1 MDGVRLLLLTSYLST
16 PATMHTPD
24 YRLMTYDL
32 RRWQNAH
39 VRICCG
45 YDTGRVSHA
54 LRFMSGGL
62 KWSITGGVV
71 CAALCCFV
79 YGGKFDDD
87 LLMLCS
93 AVLFCTI
100 LHPYLVLLLILAN
113 YCTYYRYNINVFCL
127 DSSL

>member
-71 CAALCCFV
+71 CAALCFV

-100 LHPYLVLLLILAN
+100 LHPYLVLQ
-113 YCTYYRYNINVFCL
+113 YYSYSRTTVHTIVITSMYSAWIAA
-127 DSSL
+127 